1 MSGRT
6 QRRMAWPLEPGA
18 APKINE
24 LVAGLI
30 EEIDGAE
37 PDGGGQVVLVELSG
51 DDAFEFL
58 RLAERLTAAWEAR
71 GHDSLVVDAHPS
83 EPFMADCFEG
93 SPEGLTEIFHYG
105 LSPEAAVRH
114 RDGCSGLWI
123 PAGGKWNLPLE
134 SPDEPQLT
142 LFRMA
147 GLADK
152 VLLLSDRANDEGF
165 LDAFRDHAHY
175 RLILVSEEEAV
186 DLPDLPTAEA
196 IVALPVDDAE
206 AAEAEPSPTAG
217 SETAKVPVPVVEDT
231 AKGVRKRR
239 LLPLLLP
246 IIVLAWYF
254 GLGPGRSQKSEESVD
269 GFAAGDSS
277 FSHLPAP
284 VELPYSGGVRDEA
297 PREEESSDAALPAAD
312 DGTRLGEGSYLP
324 EEPAVVEPPVVE
336 PTPVKVESEA
346 PPKNDVV
353 EPESDVAAR
362 PLRRRFESRDHWRRA
377 KSHTGVFH
385 VHVESYQ
392 DSVLGARSARG
403 RGFDVAGFSLRRH
416 PVRGK
421 IYYRLLVGT
430 FSSLPAATAYRDSL
444 LDQTNENYCTIAF
457 EASE

>member
-6 QRRMAWPLEPGA
+6 LRRMAWPLEPGA

-30 EEIDGAE
+30 EEIDGVQ
-37 PDGGGQVVLVELSG
+37 PDGGGQIILVEMSG

-71 GHDSLVVDAHPS
+71 GYDSLVVDAHPS
-83 EPFMADCFEG
+83 EPFTADCFEG
-93 SPEGLTEIFHYG
+93 NPEGLTEIFHYG

-152 VLLLSDRANDEGF
+152 VLLLADRANDEGF

-175 RLILVSEEEAV
+175 RLILVSGEEAV
-186 DLPDLPTAEA
+186 DLPDLPTAEP
-196 IVALPVDDAE
+196 IVALPVDDVE
-206 AAEAEPSPTAG
+206 AAEAEPSPTAD
-217 SETAKVPVPVVEDT
+217 SETTKTPVPVVGDN

-246 IIVLAWYF
+246 IIIVAWYF
-254 GLGPGRSQKSEESVD
+254 SLGPGRSQRNDESVD
-269 GFAAGDSS
+269 GFAAGDSG

-284 VELPYSGGVRDEA
+284 VELPYSRGVRDEA
-297 PREEESSDAALPAAD
+297 PRTEESSDATLPAAD
-312 DGTRLGEGSYLP
+312 GDPRLGEGSYLP
-324 EEPAVVEPPVVE
+324 IEPAVEE
-336 PTPVKVESEA
+336 PTPVKVVSEA

-353 EPESDVAAR
+353 EPGSDTTAR
-362 PLRRRFESRDHWRRA
+362 PPRRRFESRDLWQRA
-377 KSHTGVFH
+377 KLHSGVFQ

-392 DSVLGARSARG
+392 DSVLGARSARE
-403 RGFDVAGFSLRRH
+403 RGFDAVGFSLRPH
-416 PVRGK
+416 PVRDK

-430 FSSLPAATAYRDSL
+430 FTSLPAATAYRDSL
-444 LDQTNENYCTIAF
+444 LDHTDENYCTIAI